1 MTHRLGNNRTDKLQG
16 TRRSQARGRG
26 RRRRPDVPGGPGGS
40 RSTPPSVQGAFL
52 KRTETPTTSLALARR
67 PPPPARPPP
76 TFAALPAAGRPRTC
90 RTMSWARR
98 PKQPAL
104 PRAPEPEPRP
114 ERGAQA
120 ERAARGPGRPRL
132 SPPPPLRSP
141 TWRGPRVRSVQ
152 RGAELGRGP
161 GTPPL
166 RQGRGGAPEPRRG
179 VPLPFACPQ
188 LPDAPSPHP
197 TTPIKVHFGRES
209 GLRLPL
215 APPGGS
221 AHFAPRELSDP
232 GGGGGSRAWPPLPP
246 RGGLAV
252 PPNRTCG
259 SPQADIFFA
268 EAASAPRS
276 ARLRIPPRRE
286 EPRLNPFVPGPLP
299 PPAPRKWGRR
309 GGGGEEPAG
318 TGWSGRAAGGQS
330 TRRGEAGRGRAGGEG
345 RETCAGTPRS
355 RAGPPAEDAS
365 SGPRERG
372 GGPRGASSSCSR
384 PCLRPRSGAAETPLR
399 AHLDPLP
406 APPSPGTLSP
416 EGCGS
421 GASRGG
427 HRRCTSGEGAP
438 GRLRPRSE

>member
-98 PKQPAL
+98 PKPPAL

-197 TTPIKVHFGRES
+197 TT
-209 GLRLPL
+209 RLKFTL
-215 APPGGS
+215 A
-221 AHFAPRELSDP
+221 
-232 GGGGGSRAWPPLPP
+232 
-246 RGGLAV
+246 
-252 PPNRTCG
+252 
-259 SPQADIFFA
+259 
-268 EAASAPRS
+268 
-276 ARLRIPPRRE
+276 
-286 EPRLNPFVPGPLP
+286 
-299 PPAPRKWGRR
+299 
-309 GGGGEEPAG
+309 
-318 TGWSGRAAGGQS
+318 
-330 TRRGEAGRGRAGGEG
+330 GRAGSGFPLHLPAARLTLPRASSRIRAGEAALGPG
-345 RETCAGTPRS
+345 RPFLPGAGWRSPRIELVGLLRRTFFSLRRPQHRAQLGSGSLRAGKSPGLTPSSPARS
-355 RAGPPAEDAS
+355 RRLRRGSGAGEEGAGRS
-365 SGPRERG
+365 RRERG
-372 GGPRGASSSCSR
+372 GAAARPVDKARGGVRRAGAGLAGRGGRRARAPREAGPGR
-384 PCLRPRSGAAETPLR
+384 PPRTPPPGPGSGAAGPV
-399 AHLDPLP
+399 
-406 APPSPGTLSP
+406 APPPAALAP
-416 EGCGS
+416 ACGRE
-421 GASRGG
+421 AE
-427 HRRCTSGEGAP
+427 RRRRPCGPIWIRCPRHPAP
-438 GRLRPRSE
+438 GR